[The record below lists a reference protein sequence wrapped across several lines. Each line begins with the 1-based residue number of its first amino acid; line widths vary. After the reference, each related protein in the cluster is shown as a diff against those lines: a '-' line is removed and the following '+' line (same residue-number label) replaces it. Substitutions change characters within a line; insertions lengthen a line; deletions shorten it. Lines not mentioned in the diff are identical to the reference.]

1 MNIVCLLTWEGLSI
15 RKLCPG
21 IAFLIVYRQPVKIFI
36 RKKEKKLREKSDKN
50 GQPTKCEISDGYEQ
64 HFKVLRDETRN
75 IKWQTSCDNIC
86 W

>member
-36 RKKEKKLREKSDKN
+36 RKKEKNYEKKVARMAN
-50 GQPTKCEISDGYEQ
+50 QQNVKFLMVMNNILKC
-64 HFKVLRDETRN
+64 
-75 IKWQTSCDNIC
+75 
-86 W
+86 

>member
-36 RKKEKKLREKSDKN
+36 RKKEKNYKKKVARMANQQNVKFLMVMN
-50 GQPTKCEISDGYEQ
+50 NILKC
-64 HFKVLRDETRN
+64 
-75 IKWQTSCDNIC
+75 
-86 W
+86 

>member
-36 RKKEKKLREKSDKN
+36 RKKEKNYEKKVARMANQQNVKFLMVMNNILR
-50 GQPTKCEISDGYEQ
+50 C
-64 HFKVLRDETRN
+64 
-75 IKWQTSCDNIC
+75 
-86 W
+86 

>member
-36 RKKEKKLREKSDKN
+36 RKKGKNYKKKVTRMAN
-50 GQPTKCEISDGYEQ
+50 QQNVKCTISDGYEQ

-75 IKWQTSCDNIC
+75 IK
-86 W
+86 

>member
-36 RKKEKKLREKSDKN
+36 RKKEKNYEKKVARMANQQNVKFLRVMN
-50 GQPTKCEISDGYEQ
+50 NILKC
-64 HFKVLRDETRN
+64 
-75 IKWQTSCDNIC
+75 
-86 W
+86 

>member
-36 RKKEKKLREKSDKN
+36 RKKEKNYKKKVARMANQQNVKFLMVMNNILR
-50 GQPTKCEISDGYEQ
+50 C
-64 HFKVLRDETRN
+64 
-75 IKWQTSCDNIC
+75 
-86 W
+86 